1 MPRTW
6 DHLFPRSWYPTTTP
20 LDLAKWQVPAC
31 ASCNREYGKL
41 ENDLL
46 LRFGM
51 CLDPEKAGA
60 SGIPE
65 KALRAMNPLFAKNPK
80 DALARQRTRAKFVA
94 DMKPASSVPRESFY
108 PSSHNRL
115 PMGESAAT
123 VVLPRRSLQRLTE
136 KFCRGIFY
144 LEDEAFIESP
154 YEIVHYAVR
163 DQAAQ
168 PVVNL
173 LIAHG
178 KIYAREPGLTIHRAI
193 AIDNPKEALFSIE
206 LWGQIK
212 IYASVSAPDAV

>member
-1 MPRTW
+1 M
-6 DHLFPRSWYPTTTP
+6 
-20 LDLAKWQVPAC
+20 
-31 ASCNREYGKL
+31 
-41 ENDLL
+41 
-46 LRFGM
+46 
-51 CLDPEKAGA
+51 
-60 SGIPE
+60 
-65 KALRAMNPLFAKNPK
+65 
-80 DALARQRTRAKFVA
+80 
-94 DMKPASSVPRESFY
+94 
-108 PSSHNRL
+108 
-115 PMGESAAT
+115 
-123 VVLPRRSLQRLTE
+123 TE

-144 LEDEAFIESP
+144 LESEAFIESP

-212 IYASVSAPDAV
+212 MYASVSAPDAV